1 MKIRTLG
8 AIALIA
14 SLSFAVSCQ
23 KEDKSWK
30 NIPYDK
36 VEVASGAVKAT
47 VNDVAVTGGTV
58 QITAVSNTEGQIVME
73 NFIPGYASVSAPA
86 TLKKVD
92 DTSFDFSCSTS
103 LTHPSVVLPRSSE
116 VQGVYDLYVNGNIT
130 TEGKITLEAEIKV
143 KNAALV
149 GTWTLKRN
157 TGLAENGKTPL
168 AGPLELKW
176 TVADEAQNK
185 KLANVSALAN
195 MWGGMIVADALNKVT
210 FLENGNI
217 TAEYFTPEKLGMW
230 SPKVDKETKTA
241 YYSTTTHATDGSNDW
256 ISSPA
261 ANYAFW
267 YIGPD
272 GLYVVP
278 NAAEIAASQGEP
290 ISFDLSKL
298 AHLADYGVNVIEL
311 AAIAAGI
318 INEGVDLKYTLTE
331 GTLDIYLDKESLD
344 PLVKALLAD
353 PTKLDAVVDELKKG
367 DNGMYIT
374 MGFSLLGISK
384 VSDLLP
390 LWNSTTTF
398 ELILHLEK

>member
-23 KEDKSWK
+23 KEDNSWK

-36 VEVASGAVKAT
+36 IDVASGAVTAT
-47 VNDVAVTGGTV
+47 VNGVAVTGGSV
-58 QITAVSNTEGQIVME
+58 QITAVSKTEGKLVME
-73 NFIPGYASVSAPA
+73 NLVPGYASVSAPA
-86 TLKKVD
+86 ALSKVD

-116 VQGVYDLYVNGNIT
+116 VQGVYELFVNGNIT
-130 TEGKITLEAEIKV
+130 AEGKISLEAEIKV
-143 KNAALV
+143 KNAALA
-149 GTWTLKRN
+149 GTWNLKRDA
-157 TGLAENGKTPL
+157 GLMENGQTPL
-168 AGPLELKW
+168 PGPFELKW

-185 KLANVSALAN
+185 KLATVSALAN
-195 MWGGMIVADALNKVT
+195 MWGGMLVADALNKVT

-217 TAEYFTPEKLGMW
+217 TAEYYTPEKVGMY
-230 SPKVDKETKTA
+230 SPKIDREAKTA
-241 YYSTTTHATDGSNDW
+241 SYPPTTHAKDGANDW

-278 NAAEIAASQGEP
+278 NAAEIAASQGKP
-290 ISFDLSKL
+290 VSFDLSKL
-298 AHLADYGVNVIEL
+298 AKLADYGVNVIEL
-311 AAIAAGI
+311 AAIAAGV
-318 INEGVDLKYTLTE
+318 INEGVDLKYTLTD
-331 GTLDIYLDKESLD
+331 GALDIYLDKESLD

-353 PTKLDAVVDELKKG
+353 PTKLDAIVDELKKG
-367 DNGMYIT
+367 ENGMYIT
-374 MGFSLLGISK
+374 MGFGLLGISK